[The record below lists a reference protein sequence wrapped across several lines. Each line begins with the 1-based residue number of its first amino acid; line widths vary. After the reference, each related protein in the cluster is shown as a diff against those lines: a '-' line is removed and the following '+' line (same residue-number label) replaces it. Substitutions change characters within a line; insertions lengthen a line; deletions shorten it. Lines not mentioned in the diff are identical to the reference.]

1 MAMWSV
7 RQMRA
12 VFSMRCATPS
22 YAQFII
28 DILRTRNLLNKDN
41 IGSTAVRKESGL
53 DDDDDDDD
61 SGGGGSGGGTDIY
74 DDELLPE
81 EQIARDHLIKFA
93 EWDDDTRTM

>member
-28 DILRTRNLLNKDN
+28 DILRTRHLLHKDD
-41 IGSTAVRKESGL
+41 IGSVAVREGSGL
-53 DDDDDDDD
+53 DDDDDDGGGA
-61 SGGGGSGGGTDIY
+61 SGGSGTDIY

-81 EQIARDHLIKFA
+81 EQIARDYLIQFA